1 MKKLFTLPLIFFAME
16 GLAQQQSAPT
26 TTTTTVNTVVKPKSN
41 VGFLA
46 ISAVDM
52 SASDIRDRN
61 SHAAVNTT
69 NALGLTYKTSETT
82 KWGFRQYFTYTRD
95 SDSGSKFER
104 SNSVVTYSF
113 KTPGLLGSDEIVP
126 LVWFY
131 LPVTDKAIAERSN
144 GKFRL
149 TAYVNWTLNPR
160 WSVTYFLDP
169 RQGFTP
175 QSISQDGKEK
185 FSHTTL
191 IHGVSLSYSL
201 SDNVSFYQGIGTTE
215 DWRTSS
221 LSLLDETLDI
231 STGMYVTVGPVLFV
245 PDITNSVATRQNG
258 LRPDSRSLQSSL
270 YRAEEV
276 TYSVSMLASF

>member
-1 MKKLFTLPLIFFAME
+1 MKKLFILPLFFMAVD
-16 GLAQQQSAPT
+16 GFAQQQSVST
-26 TTTTTVNTVVKPKSN
+26 TTTTLSPAAKPKSN
-41 VGFLA
+41 FGFLA
-46 ISAVDM
+46 ISAIDM
-52 SASDIRDRN
+52 SASDVRDRN

-95 SDSGSKFER
+95 TDSGSKFER

-113 KTPGLLGSDEIVP
+113 KTAGLLGSDEIVP

-131 LPVTDKAIAERSN
+131 LPVTDKAVAERSN
-144 GKFRL
+144 GKFRF
-149 TAYVNWTLNPR
+149 TAYVNWTLNPQ

-215 DWRTSS
+215 DWRTSN
-221 LSLLDETLDI
+221 LSLLDESLDI

-258 LRPDSRSLQSSL
+258 LRPESRSSQSSL